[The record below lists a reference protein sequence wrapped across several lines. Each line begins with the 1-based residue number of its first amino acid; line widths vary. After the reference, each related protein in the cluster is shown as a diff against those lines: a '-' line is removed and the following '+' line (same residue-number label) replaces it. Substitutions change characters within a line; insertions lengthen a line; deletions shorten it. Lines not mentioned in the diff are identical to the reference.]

1 MKIDAYNSRKL
12 SVLSFLMIVAVLYIH
27 SFYNEAMS
35 YPFASFVQNFVGNG
49 GLTIVAVPLFYVMSG
64 FLFFYGV
71 SKMQDCFPKIRKRA
85 RTLLVPYILWN
96 VIFVLWYVVLQNVPG
111 IGGFVNSDIVG
122 DIFGGSLS
130 NALFE
135 LFVAP
140 ASFPLWFLRDLIIIV
155 LFSPLLYLAIR
166 YGKWIT
172 IIVLFLI
179 MPFLLKQTEL
189 FNQFGL
195 AYFVLGACIALH
207 SSLEKVSQVLNK
219 PVFVISIIVYI
230 GHAFMLACGVKPNF
244 VYLGEI
250 AVVAAIISIWKG
262 YDLVVTRCP
271 HILSLN
277 SILGYSFFIYL
288 FHEPVFN
295 IIKKIGLK
303 MLGIHEWSLIA
314 LYLINP
320 IIMCAIAIA
329 VAKVLQKYLPK
340 VYGVLVGG
348 R

>member
-27 SFYNEAMS
+27 SFYNEAMG
-35 YPFASFVQNFVGNG
+35 YPAASFVQSFVGNG

-64 FLFFYGV
+64 FLFFQGV
-71 SKMQDCFPKIRKRA
+71 TKIQECLPKIRKRL
-85 RTLLVPYILWN
+85 RTLFIPYLLWN
-96 VIFVLWYVVLQNVPG
+96 MIFVLWYVALQNLPG
-111 IGGFVNSDIVG
+111 IGGFINSDIVG
-122 DIFGGSLS
+122 DIFGGSFS

-179 MPFLLKQTEL
+179 MPFVLKQTEL

-195 AYFVLGACIALH
+195 AYFALGGCIALH
-207 SSLEKVSQVLNK
+207 SSLEKMNQVLNN
-219 PVFVISIIVYI
+219 PVFVISVIVYI
-230 GHAFMLACGVKPNF
+230 GHAFMLACGVRPNF

-250 AVVAAIISIWKG
+250 SVVAAIISVWKG
-262 YDLVVTRCP
+262 YDLIVSRCN
-271 HILSLN
+271 HFTSLN

-303 MLGIHEWSLIA
+303 VLGVHEWSLIV

-320 IIMCAIAIA
+320 IIMCALAVA
-329 VAKVLQKYLPK
+329 VAKVIQKYLPK